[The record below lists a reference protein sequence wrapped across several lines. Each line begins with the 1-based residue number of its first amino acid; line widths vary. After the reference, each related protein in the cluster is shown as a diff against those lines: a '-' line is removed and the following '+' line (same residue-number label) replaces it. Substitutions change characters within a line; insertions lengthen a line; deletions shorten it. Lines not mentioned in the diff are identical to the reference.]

1 MWRICYYF
9 PYFTCILFLCF
20 RPFPVNIYRLEVLNK
35 TPLPWHSL
43 DKIFVI
49 QMYPLLYHVFK
60 LLFVFLPRLLELECT
75 SSKASAHIDTPPPL
89 THTHTHTHNN
99 ARTNLMTMTMTM
111 VGARMPTISRT
122 LMILWMDKDVGR
134 ALLWRII
141 FLISHAFYFFV
152 FAHFPSTFIDLKS
165 WTKHRYHGTHLIKF
179 SSFKCIHYI
188 TMYSNYCLYFFPV
201 S

>member
-75 SSKASAHIDTPPPL
+75 SSKASAHIDTPPPPP
-89 THTHTHTHNN
+89 HTHTHTRTTMHVLILWQWQWQWL
-99 ARTNLMTMTMTM
+99 ARGCQPYLGRWWFCEWTRMW
-111 VGARMPTISRT
+111 GAHCCDVLFSLFHMHFISLFSPISRQ
-122 LMILWMDKDVGR
+122 
-134 ALLWRII
+134 
-141 FLISHAFYFFV
+141 
-152 FAHFPSTFIDLKS
+152 
-165 WTKHRYHGTHLIKF
+165 HL
-179 SSFKCIHYI
+179 
-188 TMYSNYCLYFFPV
+188 
-201 S
+201 

>member
-75 SSKASAHIDTPPPL
+75 SSKASAHIDTPPPP
-89 THTHTHTHNN
+89 HTHTHTHNN

-134 ALLWRII
+134 ALLW
-141 FLISHAFYFFV
+141 
-152 FAHFPSTFIDLKS
+152 HFPYTCTLHLIDLKS
-165 WTKHRYHGTHLIKF
+165 WTKHRYHALTW
-179 SSFKCIHYI
+179 
-188 TMYSNYCLYFFPV
+188 
-201 S
+201 